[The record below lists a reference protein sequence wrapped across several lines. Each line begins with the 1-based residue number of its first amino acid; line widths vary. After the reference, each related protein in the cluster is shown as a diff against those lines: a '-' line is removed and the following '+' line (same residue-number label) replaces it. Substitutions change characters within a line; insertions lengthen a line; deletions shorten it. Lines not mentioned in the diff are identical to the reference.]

1 MTAPPEPV
9 VDPAVAA
16 QAFVDAVAWNEH
28 TAVWD
33 MLSDEARV
41 AVLEVA
47 TRRGMDAL
55 LSARLRE
62 GTAAT
67 EERDDF
73 LADLLHGLRSELIG
87 VDLEALR
94 YETLGRGATVAGST
108 LVRLVIDVAIELG
121 APVPV
126 AQLELI
132 VERQRWAVVRLD
144 AIR

>member
-1 MTAPPEPV
+1 MSASD
-9 VDPAVAA
+9 DPAVAA
-16 QAFVDAVAWNEH
+16 KRFVDAVAWNEH
-28 TAVWD
+28 TDVWD
-33 MLSDEARV
+33 MLSDEARL

-73 LADLLHGLRSELIG
+73 LADLLHGLRAELVG

-94 YETLGRGATVAGST
+94 YETVGGGATIAEST
-108 LVRLVIDVAIELG
+108 LVRLVIDVAVELG

-126 AQLELI
+126 AHLELI